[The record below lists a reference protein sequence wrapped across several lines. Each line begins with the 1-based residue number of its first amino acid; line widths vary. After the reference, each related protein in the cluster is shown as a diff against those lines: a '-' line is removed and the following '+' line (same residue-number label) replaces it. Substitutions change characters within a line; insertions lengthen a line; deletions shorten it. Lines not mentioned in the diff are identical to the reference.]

1 MVEITIDILVEHTA
15 YNVIDSDDLEN
26 DCGVITITVVGHST
40 IKMVVVWI
48 GLVTNNIVEI
58 IGGRIN

>member
-40 IKMVVVWI
+40 IKMVVV
-48 GLVTNNIVEI
+48 
-58 IGGRIN
+58 